1 MTSPRP
7 ASLLCSCPVR
17 GGSSL
22 RRGRTIAFHV
32 ALACALAAGL
42 AACGRKGPL
51 DPPPTAAAPAE
62 GTAAAS
68 GQQAAPPPENAA
80 TQPPSKRPFLLD
92 PLLN

>member
-1 MTSPRP
+1 MTSRLATP
-7 ASLLCSCPVR
+7 LLCSAPVR
-17 GGSSL
+17 GGSPL
-22 RRGRTIAFHV
+22 RRGRTIVFHI

-62 GTAAAS
+62 GTAAVS